1 MKTHKRRIGLLC
13 LALCLVQTVAAEEDF
28 VAMREEMVDLI
39 ERQVLSIAAQ
49 VGRTEL
55 QPAVLEAVRRVPR
68 HAFVPETLRDRA
80 YGNHPLPIGL
90 GQTISQPL
98 MVALMTDLLAIDES
112 SRVLEIGTGSG
123 YQAAVLAEIVDE
135 VYTIEVVEPLAQSAL
150 VRLRDLGYSNI
161 YVRVGDG
168 TLGWPERQPFDA
180 IIVTAAGI
188 EIPPALLDQ
197 LKPGGRMVMP
207 IGAQDEV
214 QQLQLIELSLDNKL
228 STKNV
233 LPVRFV
239 PITH

>member
-207 IGAQDEV
+207 AAEAA
-214 QQLQLIELSLDNKL
+214 S
-228 STKNV
+228 
-233 LPVRFV
+233 
-239 PITH
+239 